1 MNVNFENLDS
11 KIAVFIQLIY
21 WEDSEVINI
30 VKTLDNEDKEIV
42 LVSLYNRYE
51 AMMENRN
58 KLLHNLE
65 TINWV
70 LESSVDKIQAEE
82 INFNF

>member
-1 MNVNFENLDS
+1 MNVNCENLDS